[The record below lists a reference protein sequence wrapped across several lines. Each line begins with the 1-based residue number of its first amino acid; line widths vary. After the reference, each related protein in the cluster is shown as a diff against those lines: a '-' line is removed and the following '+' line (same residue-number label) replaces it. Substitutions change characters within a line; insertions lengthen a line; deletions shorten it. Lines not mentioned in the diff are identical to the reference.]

1 MVRPRIGADGEMP
14 SMKLGLISKDL
25 CHCGHRFFMRPNVSQ
40 SYRFPTDDLFWWT
53 EKVVAVKSELST
65 VQLPQK
71 CNIRRLPQVS
81 HLKYH
86 LLVSLEGR
94 NEYETEIAC
103 FSLLDLLII
112 KGHVC
117 LVKFGGYLTR
127 TVSASE
133 RRLRQPF
140 EGKLTPSN

>member
-25 CHCGHRFFMRPNVSQ
+25 RHCGHRIIVRPNVSQ
-40 SYRFPTDDLFWWT
+40 SYRFPTNDLFRRT

-71 CNIRRLPQVS
+71 CNIGRLTQVS

-103 FSLLDLLII
+103 FSLSDLLII
-112 KGHVC
+112 GKFSCMFGEIWWLSDTYRVC
-117 LVKFGGYLTR
+117 K
-127 TVSASE
+127 
-133 RRLRQPF
+133 
-140 EGKLTPSN
+140 